1 MAAKNEAKIKFTAET
16 SGLNKAIS
24 EAKSKATELRSE
36 MKLNESQFKATGDK
50 ATYLEQK
57 AQILTRQLEENGNI
71 QEALTEKYEKAVEI
85 YGENSTEATKLQTQ
99 LNNVKAQEN
108 DLQAALNDTNKELD
122 ESGEEMQEGAG
133 KAGEYEDSVDGAS
146 KKTEVFGQVLLANL
160 ASSAIKAGFSA
171 LVDGVKAVGKAL
183 ADTVVDGAAYADEI
197 LTMATQTGIATDKLQ
212 EFKYMEDLIDVDL
225 STITGSMTKLT
236 KSMANAKDGTGS
248 AADAFAA
255 LGVSVTDSNGQLR
268 DNEDVF
274 NDVIDALGAME
285 NPTERDALAMALMGK
300 SAQELNPLIEAGS
313 DTLEAFAEQAR
324 ESGYVL
330 DSEQLAKLGEADD
343 AFRTYEKTVE
353 GIKNQL
359 AVGLAPAVTQVGGV
373 FQDLVKNIDWSYV
386 SGQIGNIAQKASE
399 LIQTTDWSGLLESAK
414 SGIEG
419 VATAIGSIDIVGV
432 ASGLASFAS
441 AVMSIGGWVMA
452 NGQTI
457 IAVVAGIGTAIAG
470 LKIVGLITAMTGL
483 VAGPLALIPLAIGAV
498 VAAGVWLVQNWD
510 MIKAKAIELK
520 NNVVAKVTE
529 LKTNAINAFN
539 ALKQGAIEKVNAL
552 KQSAVEKV
560 NGLKQSAVEKIEGM
574 KQSVVEKF
582 NSLKSSALEKVE
594 SLKSSITS
602 KFNSIKEKILSPV
615 EKARDGVKRA
625 VDRIKGFFSGL
636 HLSLPHIKLPHF
648 SVSGKFSLNPP
659 SIPHFGVSWYA
670 KAMDN
675 PMILKRA
682 TIFGRMGDNFLAG
695 GEAGR
700 EMIGGVDTV
709 SDMISNAVGASN
721 NIDYDRL
728 GRTMAQA
735 CAELNL
741 RLIISDREVGR
752 VEPA

>member
-1 MAAKNEAKIKFTAET
+1 MAAKNEAKIIFTAET

-71 QEALTEKYEKAVEI
+71 QEALTQKYEKAVEI

-133 KAGEYEDSVDGAS
+133 KAGEYTESVDDAS
-146 KKTEVFGQVLLANL
+146 GKTKVFGQVLSANL

-197 LTMATQTGIATDKLQ
+197 LTLATQTGIATDKLQ

-236 KSMANAKDGTGS
+236 KSMASAKDGTGS

-285 NPTERDALAMALMGK
+285 NPTERDALAMTLMGK
-300 SAQELNPLIEAGS
+300 SAQELNPLIAAGS
-313 DTLEAFAEQAR
+313 DKLEEFAEQAR

-359 AVGLAPAVTQVGGV
+359 AVGLAPAVTTVGGV

-386 SGQIGNIAQKASE
+386 STQIGNIAQKASD
-399 LIQTTDWSGLLESAK
+399 LIQTTDWSGLFESVK

-419 VATAIGSIDIVGV
+419 VATAIGSIDIVAV

-441 AVMSIGGWVMA
+441 VVMSVGGWVMD

-457 IAVVAGIGTAIAG
+457 IDVVTGGSTALVRAGIG
-470 LKIVGLITAMTGL
+470 L
-483 VAGPLALIPLAIGAV
+483 
-498 VAAGVWLVQNWD
+498 WQNWD

-529 LKTNAINAFN
+529 LKTNAVNAFN
-539 ALKQGAIEKVNAL
+539 TLKQGAIEKVNAL
-552 KQSAVEKV
+552 KQSAIEKV

-709 SDMISNAVGASN
+709 SDMISNAVGDRSY
-721 NIDYDRL
+721 IDYDRL

>member
-1 MAAKNEAKIKFTAET
+1 MAAKNEAKIIFTAET

-71 QEALTEKYEKAVEI
+71 QEALTEKYEKAVQI
-85 YGENSTEATKLQTQ
+85 YGENSSEATKLQTQ

-133 KAGEYEDSVDGAS
+133 KAGEYTESVDDAS
-146 KKTEVFGQVLLANL
+146 GKTKVFGQVLSANL

-212 EFKYMEDLIDVDL
+212 EFKYMEELIDVDL
-225 STITGSMTKLT
+225 STITGSMSKLT
-236 KSMANAKDGTGS
+236 KNMASAKDGTGS
-248 AADAFAA
+248 AAEAFAA

-300 SAQELNPLIEAGS
+300 SAQELNPLIAAGS
-313 DTLEAFAEQAR
+313 DKLEEFAEQAR

-330 DSEQLAKLGEADD
+330 DSEQLATLAEADD
-343 AFRTYEKTVE
+343 AFQTYEKTVE

-359 AVGLAPAVTQVGGV
+359 AVGLAPAVTTVGGV

-386 SGQIGNIAQKASE
+386 STQIGNIAQKASE
-399 LIQTTDWSGLLESAK
+399 LIQTTDWSGLFESVK

-419 VATAIGSIDIVGV
+419 VATAIGSIDIVAV

-441 AVMSIGGWVMA
+441 VVMSVGGWVMD

-457 IAVVAGIGTAIAG
+457 IDVVTGGSTALVRAGIG
-470 LKIVGLITAMTGL
+470 
-483 VAGPLALIPLAIGAV
+483 
-498 VAAGVWLVQNWD
+498 LVQSWD

-529 LKTNAINAFN
+529 LKTNAVNAFN
-539 ALKQGAIEKVNAL
+539 TLKQGAIEKVNAL
-552 KQSAVEKV
+552 KQSAIEKV

-625 VDRIKGFFSGL
+625 VDRIKSFFSGL

-709 SDMISNAVGASN
+709 SDMISNAVGDRSY
-721 NIDYDRL
+721 IDYDRL

>member
-1 MAAKNEAKIKFTAET
+1 MAGKNEAKIKFTAET
-16 SGLNKAIS
+16 SGLNRAIS

-71 QEALTEKYEKAVEI
+71 QEALTEKYEKAVQI

-122 ESGEEMQEGAG
+122 ESSEEMEEGSD
-133 KAGEYEDSVDGAS
+133 KAEEYTESVDDAS
-146 KKTEVFGQVLLANL
+146 GKTEVFGQVLLANL
-160 ASSAIKAGFSA
+160 ASSAIKAGFHA
-171 LVDGVKAVGKAL
+171 LVDGIKAVGKAL

-212 EFKYMEDLIDVDL
+212 EFKYMEELIDVDL

-236 KSMANAKDGTGS
+236 KNMASAKDGTGS

-255 LGVSVTDSNGQLR
+255 LGVSVTDSNGHLR

-285 NPTERDALAMALMGK
+285 NPTERDALAMTLMGK
-300 SAQELNPLIEAGS
+300 SAQELNPLIAAGS
-313 DTLEAFAEQAR
+313 DKLEEFAEQAR

-330 DSEQLAKLGEADD
+330 DSEQLEKLAEADD
-343 AFRTYEKTVE
+343 AFQTYEKTVE

-386 SGQIGNIAQKASE
+386 STQIGNIAQKASD
-399 LIQTTDWSGLLESAK
+399 LIQTTDWSGLFEQAK
-414 SGIEG
+414 TGIEG
-419 VATAIGSIDIVGV
+419 VATAIGSIDIVAV
-432 ASGLASFAS
+432 ASGLASFAN
-441 AVMSIGGWVMA
+441 AVMTVGGWIVT

-457 IAVVAGIGTAIAG
+457 VSLIAGIGTAIAG

-498 VAAGVWLVQNWD
+498 VAAGVWLWQNWD
-510 MIKAKAIELK
+510 TVKAKAIELK
-520 NNVVAKVTE
+520 NQVVAKVTE
-529 LKTNAINAFN
+529 LKTNAVNAFN
-539 ALKQGAIEKVNAL
+539 TLKQNVVEKVNAL
-552 KQSAVEKV
+552 KQSAVEKITS
-560 NGLKQSAVEKIEGM
+560 LKQNAVEKINSM
-574 KQSVVEKF
+574 KQSVIEKF
-582 NSLKSSALEKVE
+582 TSLKSSALEKVE

-625 VDRIKGFFSGL
+625 VDKIKGFFSGL

-648 SVSGKFSLNPP
+648 SISGKFSLNPP

>member
-71 QEALTEKYEKAVEI
+71 QEALTQKYEKAVEI

-133 KAGEYEDSVDGAS
+133 KAGEYTESVDDAS
-146 KKTEVFGQVLLANL
+146 GKTKVFGQVLSANL

-212 EFKYMEDLIDVDL
+212 EFKYMEELIDVDL
-225 STITGSMTKLT
+225 STITGSMSKLT
-236 KSMANAKDGTGS
+236 KNMASAKDGTGS
-248 AADAFAA
+248 AAEAFAA

-330 DSEQLAKLGEADD
+330 DSEQLATLAEADD
-343 AFRTYEKTVE
+343 AFQTYEKTVE

-359 AVGLAPAVTQVGGV
+359 AVGLAPAVTTVGGV

-399 LIQTTDWSGLLESAK
+399 LIQTTDWSGLFESAK

-419 VATAIGSIDIVGV
+419 VATAIGSIDIVAV

-441 AVMSIGGWVMA
+441 VVMSVGGWVMD

-457 IAVVAGIGTAIAG
+457 IYVVTGGSAALVEAGIR
-470 LKIVGLITAMTGL
+470 
-483 VAGPLALIPLAIGAV
+483 
-498 VAAGVWLVQNWD
+498 LVQNWD

-529 LKTNAINAFN
+529 LKTNAVNAFN
-539 ALKQGAIEKVNAL
+539 TLKQGAIEKVNAL
-552 KQSAVEKV
+552 KQSAIEKV
-560 NGLKQSAVEKIEGM
+560 NSLKQSAVEKIEGM

-625 VDRIKGFFSGL
+625 IDRIKGFFSGL

-648 SVSGKFSLNPP
+648 SISGKFSLNPP

-709 SDMISNAVGASN
+709 SDMISNAVGDRSY
-721 NIDYDRL
+721 IDYDRL

>member
-71 QEALTEKYEKAVEI
+71 QEALTQKYEKAVEI

-133 KAGEYEDSVDGAS
+133 KAGEYTESVDDAS
-146 KKTEVFGQVLLANL
+146 GKTKVFGQVLSANL

-212 EFKYMEDLIDVDL
+212 EFKYMEELIDVDL
-225 STITGSMTKLT
+225 STITGSMSKLT
-236 KSMANAKDGTGS
+236 KNMASAKDGTGS
-248 AADAFAA
+248 AAEAFAA

-330 DSEQLAKLGEADD
+330 DSEQLATLAEADD
-343 AFRTYEKTVE
+343 AFQTYEKTVE

-359 AVGLAPAVTQVGGV
+359 AVGLAPAVTTVGGV

-399 LIQTTDWSGLLESAK
+399 LIQTTDWSGLFESAK

-419 VATAIGSIDIVGV
+419 VATAIGSIDIVAV

-441 AVMSIGGWVMA
+441 VVMSVGGWVMD

-457 IAVVAGIGTAIAG
+457 IDVVTGGSTVLVRAGIG
-470 LKIVGLITAMTGL
+470 
-483 VAGPLALIPLAIGAV
+483 
-498 VAAGVWLVQNWD
+498 LVQNWD

-529 LKTNAINAFN
+529 LKTNAVNAFN
-539 ALKQGAIEKVNAL
+539 TLKQGAIEKVNAL
-552 KQSAVEKV
+552 KQSAIEKV

-625 VDRIKGFFSGL
+625 VERIKSFFSGL

-709 SDMISNAVGASN
+709 SDMISNAVGDRSY
-721 NIDYDRL
+721 IDYDRL

>member
-1 MAAKNEAKIKFTAET
+1 
-16 SGLNKAIS
+16 
-24 EAKSKATELRSE
+24 
-36 MKLNESQFKATGDK
+36 
-50 ATYLEQK
+50 
-57 AQILTRQLEENGNI
+57 
-71 QEALTEKYEKAVEI
+71 
-85 YGENSTEATKLQTQ
+85 
-99 LNNVKAQEN
+99 
-108 DLQAALNDTNKELD
+108 
-122 ESGEEMQEGAG
+122 MQEGAG
-133 KAGEYEDSVDGAS
+133 KAGEYTESVDDAS
-146 KKTEVFGQVLLANL
+146 GKTKVFGQVLSANL

-212 EFKYMEDLIDVDL
+212 EFKYMEELIDVDL
-225 STITGSMTKLT
+225 STITGSMSKLT
-236 KSMANAKDGTGS
+236 KNMASAKDGTGS
-248 AADAFAA
+248 AAEAFAA

-300 SAQELNPLIEAGS
+300 SAQELNPLIAAGS
-313 DTLEAFAEQAR
+313 DKLEEFAEQAR

-330 DSEQLAKLGEADD
+330 DSEQLATLAEADD
-343 AFRTYEKTVE
+343 AFQTYEKTVE

-359 AVGLAPAVTQVGGV
+359 AVGLAPAVTTVGGV

-386 SGQIGNIAQKASE
+386 STQIGNIAQKASE
-399 LIQTTDWSGLLESAK
+399 LIQTTDWSGLFESVK

-419 VATAIGSIDIVGV
+419 VATAIGSIDIVAV

-441 AVMSIGGWVMA
+441 VVMSVGGWVMD

-457 IAVVAGIGTAIAG
+457 IDVVTGGSTALVRAGIG
-470 LKIVGLITAMTGL
+470 
-483 VAGPLALIPLAIGAV
+483 
-498 VAAGVWLVQNWD
+498 LVQSWD

-529 LKTNAINAFN
+529 LKTNAVNAFN
-539 ALKQGAIEKVNAL
+539 TLKQGAIEKVNAL
-552 KQSAVEKV
+552 KQSAIEKV

-625 VDRIKGFFSGL
+625 VDRIKSFFSGL

-709 SDMISNAVGASN
+709 SDMISNAVGDRSY
-721 NIDYDRL
+721 IDYDRL

>member
-133 KAGEYEDSVDGAS
+133 KAGEYTESVDDAS
-146 KKTEVFGQVLLANL
+146 GKTKVFGQVLSANL

-236 KSMANAKDGTGS
+236 KSMASAKDGTGS

-255 LGVSVTDSNGQLR
+255 LGVSITDSNGQLR

-359 AVGLAPAVTQVGGV
+359 AVGLAPAVTTVGGV

-399 LIQTTDWSGLLESAK
+399 LIQNTDWSGLFESVK

-419 VATAIGSIDIVGV
+419 VATAIGSIDIVAV

-441 AVMSIGGWVMA
+441 VVMSVGGWVMD

-457 IAVVAGIGTAIAG
+457 IYVVTGGSAALVEAGIR
-470 LKIVGLITAMTGL
+470 
-483 VAGPLALIPLAIGAV
+483 
-498 VAAGVWLVQNWD
+498 LVQNWD

-520 NNVVAKVTE
+520 NQVVAKVTE
-529 LKTNAINAFN
+529 LKTNAVNAFN
-539 ALKQGAIEKVNAL
+539 SLKQGAIEKVNAL
-552 KQSAVEKV
+552 KQSAIEKV

-636 HLSLPHIKLPHF
+636 HLSLPNIKLPHF
-648 SVSGKFSLNPP
+648 SISGKFSLNPP

-709 SDMISNAVGASN
+709 SDMISNAVGDRSY
-721 NIDYDRL
+721 IDYDRL

>member
-1 MAAKNEAKIKFTAET
+1 MAAKNEAKIIFTAET

-71 QEALTEKYEKAVEI
+71 QEALTQKYEKAVEI

-133 KAGEYEDSVDGAS
+133 KAGEYTESIDDAS
-146 KKTEVFGQVLLANL
+146 GKTKVFGQVLSANL

-183 ADTVVDGAAYADEI
+183 ADTIVDGAAYADEI

-212 EFKYMEDLIDVDL
+212 EFKYMEELIDVDL
-225 STITGSMTKLT
+225 STITGSMSKLT
-236 KSMANAKDGTGS
+236 KNMASAKDGTGS
-248 AADAFAA
+248 AAEAFAA

-330 DSEQLAKLGEADD
+330 DSEQLATLAEADD
-343 AFRTYEKTVE
+343 AFKTYEKTVE

-359 AVGLAPAVTQVGGV
+359 AVGLAPAVTTVGGV

-386 SGQIGNIAQKASE
+386 STQIGNIAQKASE
-399 LIQTTDWSGLLESAK
+399 LIQTTDWSGLFESAK

-419 VATAIGSIDIVGV
+419 VATAIGSIDIVAV

-441 AVMSIGGWVMA
+441 VVMSVGGWVMD

-457 IAVVAGIGTAIAG
+457 IDVVTGGSTVLVRAGIG
-470 LKIVGLITAMTGL
+470 
-483 VAGPLALIPLAIGAV
+483 
-498 VAAGVWLVQNWD
+498 LVQSWD

-529 LKTNAINAFN
+529 LKTNAVNAFN
-539 ALKQGAIEKVNAL
+539 TLKQGAIEKVNAL
-552 KQSAVEKV
+552 KQSAIEKV

-625 VDRIKGFFSGL
+625 VERIKSFFSGL

-709 SDMISNAVGASN
+709 SDMISNAVGDRSY
-721 NIDYDRL
+721 IDYDRL